1 MPHIVL
7 GTAGVGDF
15 FLQILILHR
24 LHRKLMILFLQLQ
37 RLVLFQKAGHDIVDQ
52 DCSHI
57 DDK

>member
-37 RLVLFQKAGHDIVDQ
+37 RLILLQN
-52 DCSHI
+52 
-57 DDK
+57 